1 VFVETGGNGL
11 MGRELSKIM
20 AIKALT
26 HQDIEI
32 MDVDSVR
39 RAIKPRDMV
48 VHLAA
53 YVDTLGAE
61 KNKQLAYD
69 INVIGARNVSRR
81 AKTLYISTDYVFDGE
96 KGNYRVGDYTNPRTY
111 YGLTKLLGEYEVLR
125 NGGKVL
131 RLSFKPRPYKHPR
144 VPREMVFSGGYVD
157 EMAQEIK
164 WAAEHFDELPEI
176 THVGL
181 RRVSL
186 LDLARQTRQVEEISI
201 NEISIPIPRDTSF
214 DLTLWQRLKG

>member
-1 VFVETGGNGL
+1 VLVETGGNGL

-131 RLSFKPRPYKHPR
+131 RLSFKPRPYKHPK